1 MINTTWKPSDV
12 DIAWSKNLIAIIK
25 PGGIWSTKDGRSV
38 YKLDHAN
45 NNLIAIKNNNPE
57 LHKRICNSV
66 EIQGPSKLVYS
77 PHKPILSCG
86 ARLVLETTAKVVI
99 DNKKVLE

>member
-1 MINTTWKPSDV
+1 MRK
-12 DIAWSKNLIAIIK
+12 IIK
-25 PGGIWSTKDGRSV
+25 RLHINKHVLAGNTKNGTD
-38 YKLDHAN
+38 N
-45 NNLIAIKNNNPE
+45 PPIAIKCSKGN
-57 LHKRICNSV
+57 HYGNSV

>member
-1 MINTTWKPSDV
+1 MINTTWEPSDV

-57 LHKRICNSV
+57 LHKRICIVFALLGWTVDS
-66 EIQGPSKLVYS
+66 S
-77 PHKPILSCG
+77 PELGEKH
-86 ARLVLETTAKVVI
+86 AK
-99 DNKKVLE
+99 NN